1 MRELTKCLKALAN
14 ERRLKIISI
23 LAKHEPLIIN
33 DIADRL
39 GLSLKSTSKHIQKL
53 SDCGIVERNQRSSQV
68 YCRLSRKHPVFRSLA
83 QHIR

>member
-1 MRELTKCLKALAN
+1 MRDLTKCLKALAN

-33 DIADRL
+33 DIAERL

-53 SDCGIVERNQRSSQV
+53 SDCGIVERNQISSQV
-68 YCRLSRKHPVFRSLA
+68 YCRLSHRHPVFRSLA
-83 QHIR
+83 RHIR

>member
-23 LAKHEPLIIN
+23 LVKHEPLIIN
-33 DIADRL
+33 DIAERL

-68 YCRLSRKHPVFRSLA
+68 YCRLGRKHPVFRSLA